1 MKLKK
6 PIITGFGE
14 NEKVIEEVNIKEE
27 DFTAKILL
35 EDEREFLVTGE
46 FLKEEIW
53 SIVELIRDL

>member
-14 NEKVIEEVNIKEE
+14 KEKIIEEVNIKEE